1 LAYIESHQISHVGA
15 QSALR
20 LAERREDD
28 LGRELDGIVNALAA
42 LVAKREGAAGRPR
55 P

>member
-1 LAYIESHQISHVGA
+1 VGA

-28 LGRELDGIVNALAA
+28 LGRDLNGIVNALAA
-42 LVAKREGAAGRPR
+42 LVAKRAKALPVGARP
-55 P
+55 